1 MDVDPRRRVGLPLY
15 LVGFVILG
23 LGAVHVVVDAD
34 PLYAELAE
42 ASILV
47 VFGVATGTVGYRLR
61 RRDATLKASLRV
73 TQFVLGAALG
83 VGLLAAVFVATRL
96 LTGEPEPEWVFVL
109 SIGWSVGA
117 AAGAWTGFYV
127 VQLEGTLEAQR
138 DLAKRL
144 TVLQRVLRHNLRNE
158 MTVIVGATRYLH
170 DEVDDPAVST
180 KLETIDRHARAV
192 TKLSEQSQTLT
203 RIWRTDGDAT
213 VDLGEVLGDEVERFR
228 SEHPDVGLDADVPG
242 TVRVRAHP
250 KIGLAV
256 REALENAVT
265 HNDAVSVG
273 LAVREAEDGS
283 VVVEVT
289 DDGSG
294 IPQSELRP
302 LWATGEGP
310 LSHTT
315 GLGLWMIY
323 WLVES
328 SGGGLD
334 VESGSDGTTLEMTLR
349 PA

>member
-1 MDVDPRRRVGLPLY
+1 MVVDPRRHVGLPLY
-15 LVGFVILG
+15 LAGLAILG

-47 VFGVATGTVGYRLR
+47 VFGVATGAVGYRLR
-61 RRDATLKASLRV
+61 RRDATLRASLRV
-73 TQFVLGAALG
+73 TQFVLAAALA

-96 LTGEPEPEWVFVL
+96 LTDEPATEWIFVL

-127 VQLEGTLEAQR
+127 VQLEVTLEAQR
-138 DLAKRL
+138 DLTKRL

-158 MTVIVGATRYLH
+158 MTVIGGATRYLH
-170 DEVDDPAVST
+170 DEVDDPAVAST
-180 KLETIDRHARAV
+180 LETIDRHARAV
-192 TKLSEQSQTLT
+192 SKLSEQSQTLT

-213 VDLGEVLGDEVERFR
+213 VDLGEVLGAEVERFR
-228 SEHPDVGLDADVPG
+228 AEHPDVRLDADVPG
-242 TVRVRAHP
+242 SVRVRAHP

-256 REALENAVT
+256 GEALENAAA
-265 HNDAVSVG
+265 HNDSVAID
-273 LAVREAEDGS
+273 LAVREADDGS
-283 VVVEVT
+283 VVVEVS

-315 GLGLWMIY
+315 GLGLWLIY

-328 SGGGLD
+328 SGGTLD
-334 VESGSDGTTLEMTLR
+334 VESGSDGTTLAMALR
-349 PA
+349 SA